1 MKPYKLVMPRRRAR
15 VEVPNPRIK
24 TTIPPV
30 PATKTILI
38 QGKVPGSIQEVW
50 VAWAFVTLREP
61 FQYQVVLYGG
71 KQVRGGQVLDFLL
84 TRFNTP
90 VQVFGDRW
98 HSLRT
103 AEDAYNL
110 SVLET
115 LYGVPPVVLWGH
127 ELTSPEATLIT
138 VRRKLHL

>member
-1 MKPYKLVMPRRRAR
+1 MKPYKLVIPRRRAR
-15 VEVPNPRIK
+15 TEIPHPRVATLPTLI
-24 TTIPPV
+24 

-84 TRFNTP
+84 TRFNIP
-90 VQVFGDRW
+90 VPVFGDRW

-115 LYGVPPVVLWGH
+115 LYGVPPVILWGH
-127 ELTSPEATLIT
+127 ELTSPEATLAT
-138 VRRKLHL
+138 VRKRLHL

>member
-1 MKPYKLVMPRRRAR
+1 MNAYKLVIPRLRAR
-15 VEVPNPRIK
+15 AK
-24 TTIPPV
+24 IPTPQLKAIPTV
-30 PATKTILI
+30 VTPTKSILI

-110 SVLET
+110 SVLEA
-115 LYGVPPVVLWGH
+115 LYGVPPVILWGH
-127 ELTSPEATLIT
+127 ELTSPEATLST

>member
-1 MKPYKLVMPRRRAR
+1 MNTYKLVIPRRRAR
-15 VEVPNPRIK
+15 VEIPHPRIK

-50 VAWAFVTLREP
+50 VAQSLVILREP

-127 ELTSPEATLIT
+127 ELTSPEATLTT
-138 VRRKLHL
+138 VRRRLHL